1 MAAAALVPVMVAA
14 GMTLAMVMAA
24 LVTVFVVMA
33 VVVALRVGVI
43 GKPSFRQS
51 LCRNIRRAL
60 YASVE
65 LDSGFR

>member
-14 GMTLAMVMAA
+14 GMSLAVVMAA
-24 LVTVFVVMA
+24 LVALPVMVI